1 MSRLTAN
8 EVINSM
14 TGFEERILEKV
25 VGKGIDHM
33 AAEGDSLLMIR
44 STAAMLKAREAA
56 AGAPTSEREFRAAY
70 QEIQAMPRND
80 LSELFEVEE
89 NEPFEDEPVTEQ
101 GKDDSGPG
109 ETQPSSLSSASEQD

>member
-8 EVINSM
+8 EVISSM
-14 TGFEERILEKV
+14 TGFEERIIEKV

-33 AAEGDSLLMIR
+33 AADGDSLLMIR

-70 QEIQAMPRND
+70 QEIQAMPRDD
-80 LSELFEVEE
+80 LSEIFETEE
-89 NEPFEDEPVTEQ
+89 DEPFPDEPVTDQ
-101 GKDDSGPG
+101 GKDDSELGQTP
-109 ETQPSSLSSASEQD
+109 PSSPPSVSEQD